1 MNQKSYLSKMV
12 LFFIMAG
19 VAAIWTGGCHPK
31 PVSTKVGKPLE
42 HQAKV
47 IAKNFALRHYVR
59 VTTLA
64 ANRIEG
70 TNLMEI
76 KLGLENTR
84 SRHRDMWCDIQVV
97 FFDADKFEL
106 EKTNWAPLFLSAGQ
120 VTYYKTCSLSNQAA
134 DYTIFLR
141 NPRENKVK

>member
-1 MNQKSYLSKMV
+1 MV
-12 LFFIMAG
+12 TTG
-19 VAAIWTGGCHPK
+19 VLLMGGCHPK
-31 PVSTKVGKPLE
+31 PVPTKVGKPLE

-47 IAKNFALRHYVR
+47 IAKNFALRHYIR
-59 VTTLA
+59 VTALA
-64 ANRIEG
+64 ANRIKD

-84 SRHRDMWCDIQVV
+84 SRHRDMWCDIQVI
-97 FFDADKFEL
+97 FYDKDKFEL
-106 EKTNWAPLFLSAGQ
+106 EKTNWSPLFLSAGQ

-141 NPRENKVK
+141 NPRETEMD